1 MSIKTKTF
9 NKGGTFIECFNSYA
23 GVTIKKC
30 SKTLVMDSVYV
41 ESYQKGL

>member
-9 NKGGTFIECFNSYA
+9 NKGATLIECFNSYA
-23 GVTIKKC
+23 AVTVKTC